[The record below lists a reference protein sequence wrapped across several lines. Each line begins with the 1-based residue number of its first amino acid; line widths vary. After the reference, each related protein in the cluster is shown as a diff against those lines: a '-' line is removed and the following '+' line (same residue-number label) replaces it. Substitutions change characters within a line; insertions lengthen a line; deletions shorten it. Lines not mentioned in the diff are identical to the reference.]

1 MEKRTMPQTAIGD
14 DQIIDMYWE
23 RNPDAIQETDQKYG
37 SLLRKVAY
45 NVLFDDLDC
54 EECKNDTYLR
64 IWNSIPTTKPTAF
77 SAFITHITRCIAI
90 DRYKTK
96 HSKKRIPSHLI
107 APIEELKQ
115 LASNDLSLEDAYDA
129 KVVGALIT
137 EYLRGLD
144 DRQKYIF
151 MDRYYMAEP
160 VEKIAADLSISVRTT
175 YREIDKLKQGLREY
189 LEKNGV
195 HI

>member
-23 RNPDAIQETDQKYG
+23 RNPDAIQKTEQKYG
-37 SLLRKVAY
+37 PLLRKVAY

-96 HSKKRIPSHLI
+96 HSKKLIPSHLI

-195 HI
+195 YI